1 MATNPTVLV
10 VDQDPEAR
18 FQVGRLVQQ
27 AAFDVAGQA
36 GLGTEAVSLATD
48 ARPDIVLC
56 SMNEPVARAVQ
67 TIESLVHALP
77 QTPVI
82 AYACSAELPLVRRAM
97 LAGARDFLQTPL
109 KPGELERSLIAALES
124 EERRRLGETAGAV
137 LGAAGGIITVSGAKG
152 GVGKTTL
159 ATNLA
164 VALVRSGQSA
174 VLVDA
179 DDTFG
184 DAADSLALHGERT
197 VIDALRDFDSERPD
211 TLRPYLTHH
220 ENGLAVLAAP
230 SSPFDW
236 RGLPPERL
244 ESLLRALARQ
254 YDTVVVDTASTMSD
268 VSIAALGAASVV
280 LWVTTPE
287 YASVHDS
294 LQAFRALRSVNRLD
308 DRMRIVLNAA
318 SSETEVR
325 PDSIEQ
331 ALGASIFWTVPY
343 DRTVRRVAQAGRSLI
358 ETDARSAAAVAIVEL
373 AEAVGG
379 TPSPP
384 AQAGREGLL
393 ARILPRRPAAANRW
407 QEART

>member
-18 FQVGRLVQQ
+18 FQVGCLVQQ

-48 ARPDIVLC
+48 ARPDIILC
-56 SMNEPVARAVQ
+56 GMNEPVARAVQ

-82 AYACSAELPLVRRAM
+82 AYAGSAELSLVRKAM

-109 KPGELERSLIAALES
+109 KPVELERSLIAALES
-124 EERRRLGETAGAV
+124 EERRRLGETSGAV
-137 LGAAGGIITVSGAKG
+137 LGAAGAIITVSGAKG

-236 RGLPPERL
+236 RGLQPERL
-244 ESLLRALARQ
+244 ESLLRTLARQ
-254 YDTVVVDTASTMSD
+254 YDAVVVDTASTMSD
-268 VSIAALGAASVV
+268 VSIATLSAASVV

-294 LQAFRALRSVNRLD
+294 LQAFQALRSISRLD
-308 DRMRIVLNAA
+308 DRLRIVLNTA
-318 SSETEVR
+318 SSEIEVR

-331 ALGASIFWTVPY
+331 ALGAPIFWTVPY
-343 DRTVRRVAQAGRSLI
+343 DRAVRRFAQAGRSLV
-358 ETDARSAAAVAIVEL
+358 ETDARSAAAAAVIEL

-379 TPSPP
+379 TPSSP
-384 AQAGREGLL
+384 AQNGRDGLL
-393 ARILPRRPAAANRW
+393 SRLIPRRHAAAGQW
-407 QEART
+407 QGAGT